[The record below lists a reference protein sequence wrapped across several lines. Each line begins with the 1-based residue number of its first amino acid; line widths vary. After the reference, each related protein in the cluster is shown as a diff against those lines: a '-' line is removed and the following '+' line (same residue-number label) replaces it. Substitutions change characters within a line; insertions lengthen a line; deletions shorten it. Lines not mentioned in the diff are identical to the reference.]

1 MRGGSR
7 RLGWILEQLVEFLQP
22 GVRAYLVKSLCDL
35 EAGELAPFKE
45 RLLDLGQIH
54 DLVTGEP
61 VESGAPEDSEAVV
74 DVVHGGKPVPLVVGP
89 DGSVMEPDVAG
100 VVEALVLK
108 NGHQA

>member
-7 RLGWILEQLVEFLQP
+7 RLGRILEHTVEFLKA

-35 EAGELAPFKE
+35 ETGELAPFKE
-45 RLLDLGQIH
+45 RLLDVGQIH
-54 DLVTGEP
+54 DLVTGKS

-89 DGSVMEPDVAG
+89 DRSFMEPDVAG

-108 NGHQA
+108 D